1 MSRYIGNISGDF
13 GKYRPAKK
21 TCKKFEK
28 NILNISRYIGRFWK
42 ISGDFGK
49 YRPAKKNARNL
60 KKNSWVKFLALL
72 LKLNILNS

>member
-28 NILNISRYIGRFWK
+28 NILNISRYIGN

-49 YRPAKKNARNL
+49 YRPAKKIARNL
-60 KKNSWVKFLALL
+60 KKKF
-72 LKLNILNS
+72 